1 MTTLFTRA
9 RSLVLSMIG
18 FIGSL
23 RSQPTSRPRRSMNG

>member
-18 FIGSL
+18 FIDTL
-23 RSQPTSRPRRSMNG
+23 RTPPTSRPRRSMNG